1 MWPGKPHIR
10 GVRQAVGAQISGR
23 KLGYC
28 GNFSLAPDQQDDHL
42 IPPHLKI
49 LLSGT
54 SPSKETPPQKKTSSG
69 FTVIPITMGA
79 AFREVKPQLG
89 SSFLFYTRVS

>member
-10 GVRQAVGAQISGR
+10 GVRQAVGAQISSR

-54 SPSKETPPQKKTSSG
+54 SPSKETPQKKLAQVLLL
-69 FTVIPITMGA
+69 F
-79 AFREVKPQLG
+79 QLPWVLL
-89 SSFLFYTRVS
+89 SEK